1 MSQAT
6 HDKSYEILDEVLKHV
21 PFEGW
26 TSRALKA
33 AMESTELSVGA
44 EHIYA
49 PDGALGL
56 LRVWSDRLDQQMVAA
71 IEARGFDNMRIR
83 DKVTEAV
90 WLRLEL
96 LRPHQ
101 EAARRAVSRLSLPTA
116 SGQGATQLW
125 ASADAIWTAIGDA
138 SEDYN
143 YYTKR
148 TILSGVI
155 GSTLLAWLSDDT
167 DEKSEAR
174 AFLQRRIENVMQF
187 EKVKGQTLSVM
198 STLPKPQDLL
208 PFIQKGPFSPE
219 GRLRKGSSRR
229 RRRY

>member
-1 MSQAT
+1 MPT
-6 HDKSYEILDEVLKHV
+6 DDKSYEILDAILKHV

-26 TSRALKA
+26 TSRALSM
-33 AMESTELSVGA
+33 AMRDTDLPKGA

-56 LRVWSDRLDQQMVAA
+56 IRVWSERLDAQMV
-71 IEARGFDNMRIR
+71 EDMSERGFDNMRIR

-101 EAARRAVSRLSLPTA
+101 DAARRAVSRLSIPDGN
-116 SGQGATQLW
+116 GQAVSQLW
-125 ASADAIWTAIGDA
+125 GSADVIWTAIGDT

-148 TILSGVI
+148 TI
-155 GSTLLAWLSDDT
+155 
-167 DEKSEAR
+167 
-174 AFLQRRIENVMQF
+174 
-187 EKVKGQTLSVM
+187 
-198 STLPKPQDLL
+198 
-208 PFIQKGPFSPE
+208 
-219 GRLRKGSSRR
+219 
-229 RRRY
+229 

>member
-1 MSQAT
+1 MT
-6 HDKSYEILDEVLKHV
+6 DDKSYEILDAILKHV

-26 TSRALKA
+26 TSRALNM
-33 AMESTELSVGA
+33 AMSGSGLSAGA
-44 EHIYA
+44 EHIYV

-56 LRVWSDRLDQQMVAA
+56 IRIWSERLDQQMAAA
-71 IEARGFDNMRIR
+71 IDERGFDNMRIR

-101 EAARRAVSRLSLPTA
+101 EAARRAVSRLSLPDG
-116 SGQGATQLW
+116 SGQAATQLW
-125 ASADAIWTAIGDA
+125 ASADVIWTAIGDT

-155 GSTLLAWLSDDT
+155 GSSLFVWLADDT
-167 DEKSEAR
+167 EDKSEAR
-174 AFLQRRIENVMQF
+174 AFLERRIENVMQF
-187 EKVKGQTLSVM
+187 EKFKGRTLSAM
-198 STLPKPQDLL
+198 AGIPKPKDILSL
-208 PFIQKGPFSPE
+208 IQTGGGSGPNMI
-219 GRLRKGSSRR
+219 RTRR
-229 RRRY
+229 RRRHR